1 MNEKIQHIIQ
11 EIRIKKDV
19 LNATL
24 KQQTLRVD
32 ELEQQTEL
40 FKSELEQKQSEISQL
55 MNNNTKLVSD
65 NSQLMNDNAQLKN
78 DIAGLQSLLEETKN
92 QIVNTVSADA
102 TKPYEQI
109 DELVREIEYCIGQL
123 KNNA

>member
-11 EIRIKKDV
+11 EIRVKKDA
-19 LNATL
+19 LNASL

-32 ELEQQTEL
+32 ELEQQTQL
-40 FKSELEQKQSEISQL
+40 LKVELEQKQSEISR
-55 MNNNTKLVSD
+55 
-65 NSQLMNDNAQLKN
+65 LMNDNVQMESNNVQLKN

-92 QIVNTVSADA
+92 QIVNSVSSDA